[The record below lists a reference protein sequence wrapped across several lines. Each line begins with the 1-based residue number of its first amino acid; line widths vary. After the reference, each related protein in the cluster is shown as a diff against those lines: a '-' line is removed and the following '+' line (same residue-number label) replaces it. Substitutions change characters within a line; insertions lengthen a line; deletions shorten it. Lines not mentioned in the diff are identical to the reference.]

1 MKLLLIEDDL
11 QLGTAEMRALEMA
24 GFDVCWIRLLRD
36 ADPRL
41 QSQHF
46 DAVLLDL
53 SLPDGDGI
61 KQLIRW
67 RRRGERVP
75 VIILTARDAVEDRI
89 GGLDSGADDYL
100 PKPFAIPELISR
112 LRALTRRVAGFASQI
127 WQVDELTLDPVNY
140 RVTLAQRPVSLP
152 PKEFAVLQE
161 LMKNADQVVRKQT
174 LMSSLFSDGGDGIE
188 SNSLEVHIHHLR
200 RKLGN
205 ERILTVRGIG
215 YLLQSFDKESA

>member
-11 QLGTAEMRALEMA
+11 QLGAAEMRALEMA
-24 GFDVCWIRLLRD
+24 GFEVCWIRLLRD
-36 ADPRL
+36 ADTML
-41 QSQHF
+41 LSQAF

-53 SLPDGDGI
+53 TLPDGDGLEL
-61 KQLIRW
+61 LIRW

-100 PKPFAIPELISR
+100 PKPFSIPELISR
-112 LRALTRRVAGFASQI
+112 LRALTRRAAGFASQI
-127 WQVDELTLDPVNY
+127 WVVDALALDPVNR
-140 RVTLAQRPVSLP
+140 RVTLAKNLVSLP
-152 PKEFAVLQE
+152 PKEFDVLQE
-161 LMKNADQVVRKQT
+161 LMKNADQVVRKQA
-174 LMSSLFSDGGDGIE
+174 LLNALFSDNEGVE

-205 ERILTVRGIG
+205 DRILTVRGIG
-215 YLLQSFDKESA
+215 YLLQSFDKDAA

>member
-11 QLGTAEMRALEMA
+11 QLGAAEMRALEMA
-24 GFDVCWIRLLRD
+24 GFEVCWIRLLRD
-36 ADPRL
+36 ADTML
-41 QSQHF
+41 LSQAF

-53 SLPDGDGI
+53 TLPDGDGLEL
-61 KQLIRW
+61 LIRW

-100 PKPFAIPELISR
+100 PKPFSIPELISR
-112 LRALTRRVAGFASQI
+112 LRALTRRAAGFASQI
-127 WQVDELTLDPVNY
+127 WVVDALALDPVNR
-140 RVTLAQRPVSLP
+140 RVTLAKNLVSLP
-152 PKEFAVLQE
+152 PKEFDVLQE
-161 LMKNADQVVRKQT
+161 LMKNADQVVRKQA
-174 LMSSLFSDGGDGIE
+174 LLNALFSDNEGVE

-205 ERILTVRGIG
+205 DRILTVRGIG
-215 YLLQSFDKESA
+215 YLLQSFDKGVA